1 VKQLDTHVKQLDTG
15 VATGFTRLEA
25 KIDSI
30 AETQS
35 HINNDLSD
43 AVQDH
48 WRRIVAVEKRLS

>member
-1 VKQLDTHVKQLDTG
+1 VKQLDTG